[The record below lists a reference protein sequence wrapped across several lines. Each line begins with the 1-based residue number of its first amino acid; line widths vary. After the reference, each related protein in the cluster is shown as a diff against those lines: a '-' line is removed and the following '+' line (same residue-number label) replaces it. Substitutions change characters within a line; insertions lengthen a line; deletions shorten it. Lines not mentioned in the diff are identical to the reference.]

1 MGSAFGF
8 YLAPKILNHSIL
20 ENCEAIYGQDRAKYS
35 FPGAVVATW
44 LQVDGPNYLYG
55 MGRLRGLNVKP
66 DADCMVAQQFQ
77 SFLAAKPVVK
87 SCAFSFGNCSPNVFL
102 STVKAKV
109 VEISVCLEICC

>member
-1 MGSAFGF
+1 MLVVTAFGF
-8 YLAPKILNHSIL
+8 HLRPKDVESF
-20 ENCEAIYGQDRAKYS
+20 EALYGQDRAKYS

-77 SFLAAKPVVK
+77 SFLAKPVAEK
-87 SCAFSFGNCSPNVFL
+87 LCLFEWKL
-102 STVKAKV
+102 YEIV
-109 VEISVCLEICC
+109 VSI